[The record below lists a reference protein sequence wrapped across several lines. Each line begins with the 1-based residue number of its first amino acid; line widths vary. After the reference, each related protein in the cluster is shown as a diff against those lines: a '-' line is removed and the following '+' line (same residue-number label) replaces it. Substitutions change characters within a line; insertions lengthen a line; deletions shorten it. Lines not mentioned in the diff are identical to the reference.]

1 VTLSELVVRGL
12 VTLYTWLTQ
21 ILRAILETTLFK
33 AEPELAERFSDAF
46 TIMVTLTAI
55 YLILTFF
62 GGLKKIIKII
72 LLLGWFL
79 LIAALIIAKVS

>member
-1 VTLSELVVRGL
+1 MTISELVVKGL
-12 VTLYTWLTQ
+12 IALYTWLTQ
-21 ILRAILETTLFK
+21 ILRALLETTLFK

-62 GGLKKIIKII
+62 SGLKKIIKII
-72 LLLGWFL
+72 LLLGWTL
-79 LIAALIIAKVS
+79 LIITLIIAKVS